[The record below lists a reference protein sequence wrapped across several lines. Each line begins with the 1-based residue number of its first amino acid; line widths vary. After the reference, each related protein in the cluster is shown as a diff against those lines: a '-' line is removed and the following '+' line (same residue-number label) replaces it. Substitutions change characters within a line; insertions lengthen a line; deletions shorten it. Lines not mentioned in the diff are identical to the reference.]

1 MSSRRP
7 RFYVPPSGLTW
18 SRMLFTEN
26 PVLQRELLTNLRA
39 NRAFVLMLVY
49 QMALA
54 SVLLVAYP
62 SGQRVDLSTDSSAAR
77 QLVDF
82 FFLGQYVLASLMAP
96 TFAAG
101 AISGEKERKTYE
113 MLLASPL
120 TPWAIVIGK
129 MVASLTHLA
138 VLIIASL
145 PIIMLALPLGGVSIY
160 EVLVAYL
167 WLMISIILFGS
178 IGLACSC
185 GFRRTSSSL
194 VVSYLIILPLVIVGA
209 IFWRGLESSGSVRLW
224 IATFVLPPLYLSISW
239 LLCRWTALRL
249 LYPPDVG
256 SEGKDV
262 IDLEEESKNAIGM
275 VIQRDQFPDRLF
287 APPRRTA
294 LMRDDANPVYDK
306 EIHAELFSQGTLM
319 LRLVIQI
326 SMILAIPLMAAFL
339 FIRTKY
345 CPWYISYVLVF
356 NILVAPVFSAGAITS
371 ERERQTLE
379 LLLTTVLQPWQIL
392 WGKLLAGFRV
402 SYVLTMFLMWPM
414 VLAFVLNFQAYYS
427 NWLAVLA
434 FFGIVF
440 VAAAFNSVSALLC
453 SVLCQKSSVA
463 MLLSYSLLIVIYF
476 LPVAAWYVVS
486 SVSSIDS
493 AVAAMRILKQV
504 GVASPLMACFWVPL
518 DANVLDVGSA
528 TPQLATGDWRMVVAY
543 FAVTASAIAV
553 MFAVISAF
561 LRNRWGMTGR

>member
-1 MSSRRP
+1 
-7 RFYVPPSGLTW
+7 
-18 SRMLFTEN
+18 MLLTEN
-26 PVLQRELLTNLRA
+26 PVMQRELLTNLRA
-39 NRAFVLMLVY
+39 NRSFVLMLVY
-49 QMALA
+49 QLALA

-82 FFLGQYVLASLMAP
+82 FFLGQYILASLMAP

-120 TPWAIVIGK
+120 RPWAIVIGK

-138 VLIIASL
+138 VLILASL
-145 PIIMLALPLGGVSIY
+145 PIIMLALPLGGVSVY
-160 EVLVAYL
+160 EVLAAYL
-167 WLMISIILFGS
+167 WLLISIVLFGS

-185 GFRRTSSSL
+185 GFRRTASSL
-194 VVSYLIILPLVIVGA
+194 VVSYLIILPLVIIGA
-209 IFWRGLESSGSVRLW
+209 VFWRGMESSGNLRLQ
-224 IATFVLPPLYLSISW
+224 IASFVLPPIYLTVSW
-239 LLCRWTALRL
+239 LLCAWTARRL

-256 SEGKDV
+256 SEGNDV
-262 IDLEEESKNAIGM
+262 VDLEEESKNAIGM

-294 LMRDDANPVYDK
+294 LMKDDANPVYDK

-326 SMILAIPLMAAFL
+326 SMLLAIPLMALFL
-339 FIRTKY
+339 FIWPMY
-345 CPWYISYVLVF
+345 CPWYICYVLIF
-356 NILVAPVFSAGAITS
+356 NILVAPVFSAGALTS

-379 LLLTTVLQPWQIL
+379 LLLTTVLLPRQIL

-414 VLAFVLNFQAYYS
+414 VLAFVLGMQMYGS
-427 NWLAVLA
+427 NWLAVVA
-434 FFGIVF
+434 FFAIVF
-440 VAAAFNSVSALLC
+440 VAAVFNSVSALLC
-453 SVLCQKSSVA
+453 SAVCKKTSVA
-463 MLLSYSLLIVIYF
+463 MLASYSVLITLYF
-476 LPVAAWYVVS
+476 LPVAAWYIATNIAQSDEVLGV
-486 SVSSIDS
+486 
-493 AVAAMRILKQV
+493 LKQI
-504 GVASPLMACFWVPL
+504 GIASPLMTSFWVPL
-518 DANVLDVGSA
+518 DANILQSQDSSYVSGSWFLVL
-528 TPQLATGDWRMVVAY
+528 AY
-543 FAVTASAIAV
+543 FVFT
-553 MFAVISAF
+553 FAMVGLIFGVVSAF

>member
-1 MSSRRP
+1 VAKFEVRSLAGTTSLRLLNM
-7 RFYVPPSGLTW
+7 YL
-18 SRMLFTEN
+18 TEN

-49 QMALA
+49 QLALGM
-54 SVLLVAYP
+54 VLLVAYP
-62 SGQRVDLSTDSSAAR
+62 SGQRVDLSSDSSTAR

-120 TPWAIVIGK
+120 RPWAIVIGK
-129 MVASLTHLA
+129 MIASLTHLA

-160 EVLVAYL
+160 EVLAAYL
-167 WLMISIILFGS
+167 WLLISIVLFGS

-185 GFRRTSSSL
+185 VFRRTAASL
-194 VVSYLIILPLVIVGA
+194 VVSYLIILPLVIIGA
-209 IFWRGLESSGSVRLW
+209 IFWRGLESSGNLRLQ
-224 IATFVLPPLYLSISW
+224 IALFVLPPIYLLISG
-239 LLCRWTALRL
+239 LLCNWTAIRL

-256 SEGKDV
+256 SEGNDV
-262 IDLEEESKNAIGM
+262 VDLEQESKEAIGM
-275 VIQRDQFPDRLF
+275 IIQRDQFPDRLF
-287 APPRRTA
+287 APPRRTS

-326 SMILAIPLMAAFL
+326 SMILAIPLMAYFL
-339 FIRTKY
+339 FIQPRH
-345 CPWYISYVLVF
+345 CPWYVCYVLIF
-356 NILVAPVFSAGAITS
+356 NILVAPVFSAGALTS

-414 VLAFVLNFQAYYS
+414 VLAFVLAMPMYGS
-427 NWLAVLA
+427 NWLSVLT
-434 FFGIVF
+434 FFAIVL
-440 VAAAFNSVSALLC
+440 VAAIFNSVSALLC
-453 SVLCQKSSVA
+453 SAICRKTSVA
-463 MLLSYSLLIVIYF
+463 MLISYSVLIVVYF
-476 LPVAAWYVVS
+476 LPVAAWYLATNVAS
-486 SVSSIDS
+486 SQESLGWI
-493 AVAAMRILKQV
+493 KQI
-504 GVASPLMACFWVPL
+504 GVASPLMTSFWVPL
-518 DANVLDVGSA
+518 DSNILDVQDSLPIIGSWSYV
-528 TPQLATGDWRMVVAY
+528 LAY
-543 FAVTASAIAV
+543 FSVTLLLIAG
-553 MFAVISAF
+553 MFAAVAAF

>member
-1 MSSRRP
+1 M
-7 RFYVPPSGLTW
+7 YLI
-18 SRMLFTEN
+18 EN

-39 NRAFVLMLVY
+39 NRAFVLMLIY
-49 QMALA
+49 QLALA
-54 SVLLVAYP
+54 LVLLVAYP
-62 SGQRVDLSTDSSAAR
+62 SGQRVDLSSDSSVAR
-77 QLVDF
+77 ELVDF

-120 TPWAIVIGK
+120 RPWAIVIGK

-138 VLIIASL
+138 VLIFASL

-160 EVLVAYL
+160 EVLAAYL
-167 WLMISIILFGS
+167 WLLMSILLFGS

-185 GFRRTSSSL
+185 VFRRTASSL
-194 VVSYLIILPLVIVGA
+194 VVSYLVILPLVIVGA
-209 IFWRGLESSGSVRLW
+209 VFWRGLQSSGNLRLQ
-224 IATFVLPPLYLSISW
+224 IAVFILPPIYLLFSA
-239 LLCRWTALRL
+239 LLCQWTARRL

-256 SEGKDV
+256 SEGQDV
-262 IDLEEESKNAIGM
+262 VDLEAENKNAIGM

-326 SMILAIPLMAAFL
+326 SMLLAIPLMAYFL
-339 FIRTKY
+339 FIDSRL

-356 NILVAPVFSAGAITS
+356 NILVAPVFTAGALTS

-379 LLLTTVLQPWQIL
+379 LLLTTVLKPWQIL

-402 SYVLTMFLMWPM
+402 SYVLTMFLMWP
-414 VLAFVLNFQAYYS
+414 VILAFVLAMQVYAP
-427 NWLAVLA
+427 NWGAILC
-434 FFGIVF
+434 FFGIVL
-440 VAAAFNSVSALLC
+440 VAAIFNSVSALLC
-453 SVLCQKSSVA
+453 SAVCQKTSVA
-463 MLLSYSLLIVIYF
+463 MLASYSLLIVVYF
-476 LPVAAWYVVS
+476 LPVAAWYIGS
-486 SVSSIDS
+486 SVTDS
-493 AVAAMRILKQV
+493 QDVLETVKWT
-504 GVASPLMACFWVPL
+504 GVASPLMTSFWVPL
-518 DANVLDVGSA
+518 NVELIPGQEAASSQQSWNWVA
-528 TPQLATGDWRMVVAY
+528 AY
-543 FAVTASAIAV
+543 FGVTLSLIAA
-553 MFAVISAF
+553 MFAIIAAF

>member
-1 MSSRRP
+1 M
-7 RFYVPPSGLTW
+7 YL
-18 SRMLFTEN
+18 TEN

-49 QMALA
+49 QLALGL
-54 SVLLVAYP
+54 VLLVAYP
-62 SGQRVDLSTDSSAAR
+62 SGQRVDLSSDSSAAR

-120 TPWAIVIGK
+120 RPWAIVIGK

-145 PIIMLALPLGGVSIY
+145 PIIMLALPLGGVSVY
-160 EVLVAYL
+160 EVLAAYL
-167 WLMISIILFGS
+167 WLLISIVLFGS

-185 GFRRTSSSL
+185 VFRRTASSL
-194 VVSYLIILPLVIVGA
+194 VVSYLIILPLVILGA
-209 IFWRGLESSGSVRLW
+209 IFWRGLESSGNLRLQV
-224 IATFVLPPLYLSISW
+224 ASFVLPPIYLTISG
-239 LLCRWTALRL
+239 LLCNWTAIRL

-256 SEGKDV
+256 SEGNDV

-275 VIQRDQFPDRLF
+275 IIQRDQFPDRLF
-287 APPRRTA
+287 APPRRVA
-294 LMRDDANPVYDK
+294 LMKDDANPVYDK

-326 SMILAIPLMAAFL
+326 SMLLAIPLMAYFL
-339 FIRTKY
+339 FIQPQY
-345 CPWYISYVLVF
+345 CAWYICYVLIF
-356 NILVAPVFSAGAITS
+356 NILVAPVFSAGALTS

-379 LLLTTVLQPWQIL
+379 LLLTTTLQPWQIL

-414 VLAFVLNFQAYYS
+414 VLAFVLAMQVYAS
-427 NWLAVLA
+427 NWLSVLT
-434 FFGIVF
+434 FFAIVLI
-440 VAAAFNSVSALLC
+440 AAIFNSVSALLC
-453 SVLCQKSSVA
+453 SAVCQKTSVA
-463 MLLSYSLLIVIYF
+463 MLVSYSMLILVYF
-476 LPVAAWYVVS
+476 LPVAAWYIGTNVTG
-486 SVSSIDS
+486 SIES
-493 AVAAMRILKQV
+493 LEWIKRLGI
-504 GVASPLMACFWVPL
+504 ASPLMTCFWVPL
-518 DANVLDVGSA
+518 DASILDSPEQSPALADWTWVL
-528 TPQLATGDWRMVVAY
+528 LY
-543 FAVTASAIAV
+543 FAVTLLSIAA
-553 MFAVISAF
+553 MFGVIAAF

>member
-1 MSSRRP
+1 
-7 RFYVPPSGLTW
+7 
-18 SRMLFTEN
+18 MLLTEN

-49 QMALA
+49 QLALA

-62 SGQRVDLSTDSSAAR
+62 SGQRVDLSSDSSAAR

-120 TPWAIVIGK
+120 RPWAIVIGK

-145 PIIMLALPLGGVSIY
+145 PIIMLALPLGGVSVY
-160 EVLVAYL
+160 EVLGAYL
-167 WLMISIILFGS
+167 WLMISIWLFGS

-185 GFRRTSSSL
+185 WFQRTASSL
-194 VVSYLIILPLVIVGA
+194 VVSYLMILPVVIAGA
-209 IFWRGLESSGSVRLW
+209 IFWRGLESSGSLRLW
-224 IATFVLPPLYLSISW
+224 IAIGVLPPLYLLVSGW
-239 LLCRWTALRL
+239 LCRWTARRL

-256 SEGKDV
+256 SEGKEV
-262 IDLEEESKNAIGM
+262 VDLEEESRNAIGM
-275 VIQRDQFPDRLF
+275 IIQRDQFPDKLF

-326 SMILAIPLMAAFL
+326 SMLLAIPLMAAFL
-339 FIRTKY
+339 FVRPVH
-345 CPWYISYVLVF
+345 CPWYICYVLVF
-356 NILVAPVFSAGAITS
+356 NILVAPVFSAGALTS

-414 VLAFVLNFQAYYS
+414 VLAFLLAFQMYYS

-434 FFGIVF
+434 FFAIVL
-440 VAAAFNSVSALLC
+440 VAAVFNSVSALFC
-453 SVLCQKSSVA
+453 STICRKTSVA
-463 MLLSYSLLIVIYF
+463 MLLSYTILIVVYF
-476 LPVAAWYVVS
+476 LPVAAWYIAS
-486 SVSSIDS
+486 NIDNLQAS
-493 AVAAMRILKQV
+493 AGTMQALQKL
-504 GVASPLMACFWVPL
+504 GVASPLMTCFWVPL
-518 DANVLDVGSA
+518 DSNISA
-528 TPQLATGDWRMVVAY
+528 TPESINSGASGSSGSWPLVLAY
-543 FAVTASAIAV
+543 FAVTAVSVLV
-553 MFAVISAF
+553 MFGLISAF
-561 LRNRWGMTGR
+561 LKNRWGMTGR

>member
-1 MSSRRP
+1 
-7 RFYVPPSGLTW
+7 
-18 SRMLFTEN
+18 MLLTEN

-39 NRAFVLMLVY
+39 HRAFALMLIY
-49 QMALA
+49 QLVLA
-54 SVLLVAYP
+54 AVLLVAYP
-62 SGQRVDLSTDSSAAR
+62 SGQRIDLSSDSSAAR

-120 TPWAIVIGK
+120 RPWAIVIGK
-129 MVASLTHLA
+129 MVASLTHLV

-160 EVLVAYL
+160 EVLGAYL

-185 GFRRTSSSL
+185 RFHRTASSL

-209 IFWRGLESSGSVRLW
+209 VFWRGLESSGTTRLQ
-224 IATFVLPPLYLSISW
+224 IATFILPPIYLSLSA
-239 LLCRWTALRL
+239 LLCRWTANRL
-249 LYPPDVG
+249 LHPPDVG

-262 IDLEEESKNAIGM
+262 IDLEEESRNAIGM

-287 APPRRTA
+287 APPRRRA

-326 SMILAIPLMAAFL
+326 SMLLAIPLMAIFL
-339 FIRTKY
+339 FIKADY
-345 CPWYISYVLVF
+345 CPWYISYVLLF
-356 NILVAPVFSAGAITS
+356 NILVAPVFSAGALTS

-402 SYVLTMFLMWPM
+402 SYVLTMFLMWPV
-414 VLAFVLNFQAYYS
+414 VLAFVLAFPMYGS
-427 NWLAVLA
+427 NWLAVA
-434 FFGIVF
+434 TFFAIVF
-440 VAAAFNSVSALLC
+440 IAAVFNSVSALLC
-453 SVLCQKSSVA
+453 SAICRKTSVA
-463 MLLSYSLLIVIYF
+463 MLMSYSILIVLYF
-476 LPVAAWYVVS
+476 LPVAAWYIATHVS
-486 SVSSIDS
+486 SLELGDEGT
-493 AVAAMRILKQV
+493 ALLKQI
-504 GVASPLMACFWVPL
+504 GLTSPLMTCFWVPL
-518 DANVLDVGSA
+518 DINLLEQTNRAAVV
-528 TPQLATGDWRMVVAY
+528 GDWNFVLSY
-543 FAVTASAIAV
+543 FAVASLSIVA
-553 MFAVISAF
+553 MFALIAAF
-561 LRNRWGMTGR
+561 LRHRWGMTGR

>member
-1 MSSRRP
+1 
-7 RFYVPPSGLTW
+7 
-18 SRMLFTEN
+18 MLLTEN

-39 NRAFVLMLVY
+39 NRAFGLMLLY
-49 QMALA
+49 QLALA
-54 SVLLVAYP
+54 AVLLVAYP
-62 SGQRVDLSTDSSAAR
+62 SGQRVDLSTDSAAAR

-120 TPWAIVIGK
+120 RPWAIVIGK

-160 EVLVAYL
+160 EVLAAYL
-167 WLMISIILFGS
+167 WLLISIILFGS

-185 GFRRTSSSL
+185 GFRRTASSL
-194 VVSYLIILPLVIVGA
+194 VVSYLIILPLVIVGTL
-209 IFWRGLESSGSVRLW
+209 FWRGLESSGSLRLW
-224 IATFVLPPLYLSISW
+224 IAVAVLPPLYLTISW
-239 LLCRWTALRL
+239 LLCRWTARRL

-256 SEGKDV
+256 SGGNDV
-262 IDLEEESKNAIGM
+262 VDLEQESKNAVGM

-326 SMILAIPLMAAFL
+326 SMLLAIPLMAAFL
-339 FIRTKY
+339 FIRAMY
-345 CPWYISYVLVF
+345 CPWYIAYVLIF
-356 NILVAPVFSAGAITS
+356 NILVAPVFSAGALTS

-379 LLLTTVLQPWQIL
+379 LLLTTVLQPWQIM

-402 SYVLTMFLMWPM
+402 SYVLTMFLMWPV
-414 VLAFVLNFQAYYS
+414 VLAFVLAFQMYYS

-434 FFGIVF
+434 FFGIVL
-440 VAAAFNSVSALLC
+440 VAAMFNSVSALLC
-453 SVLCQKSSVA
+453 SAICRKTSVA
-463 MLLSYSLLIVIYF
+463 MLMSYSILIVVYF

-486 SVSSIDS
+486 SVSDQDTAQWLLTMIKR
-493 AVAAMRILKQV
+493 A
-504 GVASPLMACFWVPL
+504 GVASPLMASFWVPL
-518 DANVLDVGSA
+518 DSSLMGSDA
-528 TPQLATGDWRMVVAY
+528 FALPVTVTSVVAKTTSEGWRMVGAY
-543 FAVTASAIAV
+543 FAVALSSIAV
-553 MFAVISAF
+553 MLSIISAF

>member
-1 MSSRRP
+1 
-7 RFYVPPSGLTW
+7 
-18 SRMLFTEN
+18 MLLTEN
-26 PVLQRELLTNLRA
+26 PVMQRELLTNLRA
-39 NRAFVLMLVY
+39 NRSFGLMLVY
-49 QMALA
+49 QLALA

-120 TPWAIVIGK
+120 RPWAIVVGK

-138 VLIIASL
+138 VLIMASL

-160 EVLVAYL
+160 EVLAAYL
-167 WLMISIILFGS
+167 WLLISIILFGS

-185 GFRRTSSSL
+185 GFRRTASSL
-194 VVSYLIILPLVIVGA
+194 VVSYLVILPLVILGA
-209 IFWRGLESSGSVRLW
+209 IFWRGLESSGNVRLQ
-224 IATFVLPPLYLSISW
+224 IASFVLPPIYLTVSG
-239 LLCRWTALRL
+239 LLCAWTARRL

-256 SEGKDV
+256 SEGSDV
-262 IDLEEESKNAIGM
+262 VDLEEESKNAIGM

-294 LMRDDANPVYDK
+294 LMKDEANPVYDK

-326 SMILAIPLMAAFL
+326 SMLLAIPLMAAFL
-339 FIRTKY
+339 FIYPKY
-345 CPWYISYVLVF
+345 CPWYICYVLVF
-356 NILVAPVFSAGAITS
+356 NILVAPVFSAGALTS

-414 VLAFVLNFQAYYS
+414 VLAFVLGMQMYGS
-427 NWLAVLA
+427 NWLSVVV

-440 VAAAFNSVSALLC
+440 AAAAFNSVSALLC
-453 SVLCQKSSVA
+453 SAVCKKTSVA
-463 MLLSYSLLIVIYF
+463 MLVSYSLLIVLYF
-476 LPVAAWYVVS
+476 LPVAAWYIATNITDAPQVMS
-486 SVSSIDS
+486 T
-493 AVAAMRILKQV
+493 LKQI
-504 GVASPLMACFWVPL
+504 GVASPLMTSFWVPL
-518 DANVLDVGSA
+518 DANILDIQEGPVTS
-528 TPQLATGDWRMVVAY
+528 GDWRLVVAY
-543 FAVTASAIAV
+543 FAVTLSAVAF
-553 MFAVISAF
+553 MFALVAAF

>member
-1 MSSRRP
+1 
-7 RFYVPPSGLTW
+7 
-18 SRMLFTEN
+18 MLLVEN

-39 NRAFVLMLVY
+39 NKAFLLMLVY
-49 QMALA
+49 QLALA
-54 SVLLVAYP
+54 AVLLFAYP
-62 SGQRVDLSTDSSAAR
+62 GSQRVDLTSDPSAAR

-120 TPWAIVIGK
+120 EPWAIVIGK
-129 MVASLTHLA
+129 MVASLTHLT

-160 EVLVAYL
+160 EVLAAYL
-167 WLMISIILFGS
+167 WLMISVLLFGS

-185 GFRRTSSSL
+185 GFRRTASSL

-209 IFWRGLESSGSVRLW
+209 MVWRGLESNGDLRLL
-224 IATFVLPPLYLSISW
+224 IATVILPPIYFAISW
-239 LLCRWTALRL
+239 VLCAWTARRL

-262 IDLEEESKNAIGM
+262 IDLDEESKNAVGM
-275 VIQRDQFPDRLF
+275 IIQRDQFPDRLF
-287 APPRRTA
+287 APPRRTS
-294 LMRDDANPVYDK
+294 LMKDESNPVYDK

-326 SMILAIPLMAAFL
+326 SMLLAIPLMAAFL
-339 FIRTKY
+339 FIMPRH

-356 NILVAPVFSAGAITS
+356 NILVAPVFSAGALTS

-379 LLLTTVLQPWQIL
+379 LLLTTVLQPWQIM

-402 SYVLTMFLMWPM
+402 SYVLTMFLMWPVILAS
-414 VLAFVLNFQAYYS
+414 VLSFYIYAS
-427 NWLAVLA
+427 NWLSVIT
-434 FFGIVF
+434 FFAIVF
-440 VAAAFNSVSALLC
+440 VAAVFNSVSALFC
-453 SVLCQKSSVA
+453 SSICKRTSVA
-463 MLLSYSLLIVIYF
+463 MLMSYSVLIILYF
-476 LPVAAWYVVS
+476 LPVAAWYVGT
-486 SVSSIDS
+486 SVSTDPAIAETLKMLGVTSPMM
-493 AVAAMRILKQV
+493 AA
-504 GVASPLMACFWVPL
+504 FWVPL
-518 DANVLDVGSA
+518 DANILNMQDPGAMTGSWKLVL
-528 TPQLATGDWRMVVAY
+528 LY
-543 FAVTASAIAV
+543 FAFTLLMIAV
-553 MFAVISAF
+553 MFMIVAAL

>member
-1 MSSRRP
+1 
-7 RFYVPPSGLTW
+7 
-18 SRMLFTEN
+18 MLLTEN

-39 NRAFVLMLVY
+39 NRAFVLLLVY
-49 QMALA
+49 QLALA

-120 TPWAIVIGK
+120 RPWAIVIGK

-160 EVLVAYL
+160 EVLGAYL
-167 WLMISIILFGS
+167 WLLISIVLFGS

-185 GFRRTSSSL
+185 GFQRTASSL

-209 IFWRGLESSGSVRLW
+209 LFWRGLESSGSLRLW
-224 IATFVLPPLYLSISW
+224 IAIAVLPPLYLTVSA
-239 LLCRWTALRL
+239 LLCRWTAHRL

-262 IDLEEESKNAIGM
+262 VDLEEESRNAIGM

-326 SMILAIPLMAAFL
+326 SMLLAIPLMAAFL
-339 FIRTKY
+339 FIRPQY
-345 CPWYISYVLVF
+345 SPWYIAYVLVF
-356 NILVAPVFSAGAITS
+356 NILVAPVFSAGALTS

-379 LLLTTVLQPWQIL
+379 LLLTTQLQPWQIL

-414 VLAFVLNFQAYYS
+414 ILAFVLAFQMYHT

-434 FFGIVF
+434 FFAIVF
-440 VAAAFNSVSALLC
+440 TAAVFNSVSALFC
-453 SVLCQKSSVA
+453 SAISRKTSVA
-463 MLLSYSLLIVIYF
+463 MLLSYSMLIVVYF
-476 LPVAAWYVVS
+476 LPVAAWYVAS
-486 SVSSIDS
+486 SVGSDESSLLLLSWIKL
-493 AVAAMRILKQV
+493 AGI
-504 GVASPLMACFWVPL
+504 ASPLMACFWIPL
-518 DANVLDVGSA
+518 DANILDAGMSTSVSGSA
-528 TPQLATGDWRMVVAY
+528 TAGGEWLMVLIY
-543 FAVTASAIAV
+543 FAIAFTSV
-553 MFAVISAF
+553 LLMLAVISAF

>member
-1 MSSRRP
+1 
-7 RFYVPPSGLTW
+7 
-18 SRMLFTEN
+18 MLLTEN

-39 NRAFVLMLVY
+39 PRAFVLMLVY
-49 QMALA
+49 QLALA

-120 TPWAIVIGK
+120 RPWAIVIGK

-160 EVLVAYL
+160 EVLGAYL
-167 WLMISIILFGS
+167 WLMISIVLFGA

-185 GFRRTSSSL
+185 WFQRTASSL
-194 VVSYLIILPLVIVGA
+194 VVSYLVILPIVILGA
-209 IFWRGLESSGSVRLW
+209 IFWRGLESSGTIRLW
-224 IATFVLPPLYLSISW
+224 IAMFVLPPLYLAISG
-239 LLCRWTALRL
+239 LLCRWTAHRL

-262 IDLEEESKNAIGM
+262 VDLEEELKNAIGM

-326 SMILAIPLMAAFL
+326 SMLLAIPLMAAFL
-339 FIRTKY
+339 FIRPIY
-345 CPWYISYVLVF
+345 CPWYICYVLVF
-356 NILVAPVFSAGAITS
+356 NILVAPVFSAGALTS

-414 VLAFVLNFQAYYS
+414 VLAFILAFQMYYS
-427 NWLAVLA
+427 NWLSVLA
-434 FFGIVF
+434 FFAIVF
-440 VAAAFNSVSALLC
+440 MAAVFNSVSALLC
-453 SVLCQKSSVA
+453 SVLCRKTSVA
-463 MLLSYSLLIVIYF
+463 MLLSYSILIVVYF
-476 LPVAAWYVVS
+476 LPVAAWYIASNVS
-486 SVSSIDS
+486 NLESSAS
-493 AVAAMRILKQV
+493 TMEILKKL
-504 GVASPLMACFWVPL
+504 GVASPLMASFWVPL
-518 DANVLDVGSA
+518 DENILDAQGANVAAAPPVS
-528 TPQLATGDWRMVVAY
+528 GDWWMVVAY
-543 FAVTASAIAV
+543 FVVASISVLA
-553 MFAVISAF
+553 MFALISAF

>member
-1 MSSRRP
+1 MRSRLLIAAGRSQLESSW
-7 RFYVPPSGLTW
+7 L
-18 SRMLFTEN
+18 MLFVEN

-39 NRAFVLMLVY
+39 SRAFLLMLVY
-49 QMALA
+49 QLALA
-54 SVLLVAYP
+54 AVLLFAYP
-62 SGQRVDLSTDSSAAR
+62 QAKRVDLSTDTSAAV

-120 TPWAIVIGK
+120 QPWAIVIGK

-160 EVLVAYL
+160 EVLAAYL
-167 WLMISIILFGS
+167 WLLISIVLFGA

-209 IFWRGLESSGSVRLW
+209 LFWRGLESSGNLRLQ
-224 IATFVLPPLYLSISW
+224 IATFFLPPVYLAISGA
-239 LLCRWTALRL
+239 LCAWTARRL

-262 IDLEEESKNAIGM
+262 IDLEEESKNAVGM
-275 VIQRDQFPDRLF
+275 IIQRDQFPDRLF
-287 APPRRTA
+287 APPRRTS
-294 LMRDDANPVYDK
+294 LMKDDANPVYDK

-326 SMILAIPLMAAFL
+326 SMLLAIPLMAAFL
-339 FIRTKY
+339 FIIPLY

-356 NILVAPVFSAGAITS
+356 NILVAPVFSAGALTS

-379 LLLTTVLQPWQIL
+379 LLLTTILQPWQIM

-414 VLAFVLNFQAYYS
+414 VLAFVLGIQMYGS
-427 NWLAVLA
+427 NWLSVVA
-434 FFGIVF
+434 FFLIVF
-440 VAAAFNSVSALLC
+440 FAAVFNSVSALLC
-453 SVLCQKSSVA
+453 SAVCKRTSVA
-463 MLLSYSLLIVIYF
+463 MLMSYSVLIVLYF
-476 LPVAAWYVVS
+476 LPVAAWYIGT
-486 SVSSIDS
+486 SVSADR
-493 AVAAMRILKQV
+493 AVIETLKML
-504 GVASPLMACFWVPL
+504 GIASPMMAAFWVPL
-518 DANVLDVGSA
+518 DSNILNSQDP
-528 TPQLATGDWRMVVAY
+528 T
-543 FAVTASAIAV
+543 AVTGEWGLVLLYFGFTLTAIAS
-553 MFAVISAF
+553 MFAVVAAF

>member
-1 MSSRRP
+1 MDTTQLESCW
-7 RFYVPPSGLTW
+7 L
-18 SRMLFTEN
+18 MLFVEN

-39 NRAFVLMLVY
+39 NRAFLLMLVY
-49 QMALA
+49 QLALA
-54 SVLLVAYP
+54 AVLLFAYP
-62 SGQRVDLSTDSSAAR
+62 QAKRVDLSTDSSAAR

-96 TFAAG
+96 TFASG

-120 TPWAIVIGK
+120 HPWAIVIGK

-160 EVLVAYL
+160 EVLAAYL
-167 WLMISIILFGS
+167 WLMISVVLFGA

-185 GFRRTSSSL
+185 GFRRTSASL
-194 VVSYLIILPLVIVGA
+194 VVSYLIILPLVILGGL
-209 IFWRGLESSGSVRLW
+209 FWRGLESSGNLRLQ
-224 IATFVLPPLYLSISW
+224 IATFFLPPIYLAISG
-239 LLCRWTALRL
+239 LLCAWTARRL

-262 IDLEEESKNAIGM
+262 IDLEEESKNAVGM
-275 VIQRDQFPDRLF
+275 IIQRDQFPDRLF
-287 APPRRTA
+287 APPRRTS
-294 LMRDDANPVYDK
+294 LMKDDANPVYDK

-326 SMILAIPLMAAFL
+326 SMLLAIPLMAAFL
-339 FIRTKY
+339 FIVPRY

-356 NILVAPVFSAGAITS
+356 NILVAPVFSAGALTS

-379 LLLTTVLQPWQIL
+379 LLLTTILQPWQIM

-402 SYVLTMFLMWPM
+402 SYVLTMFLMWPV
-414 VLAFVLNFQAYYS
+414 VLAFILDIQVYGS
-427 NWLAVLA
+427 NWLSVLV
-434 FFGIVF
+434 FFLIVF
-440 VAAAFNSVSALLC
+440 TAAVFNSVSALLC
-453 SVLCQKSSVA
+453 SAACKRTSVA
-463 MLLSYSLLIVIYF
+463 MLMSYSVLIVLYF
-476 LPVAAWYVVS
+476 LPVAAWYIGT
-486 SVSSIDS
+486 SVTEDPAVIDT
-493 AVAAMRILKQV
+493 LKTL
-504 GVASPLMACFWVPL
+504 GIASPMMAAFWVPL
-518 DANVLDVGSA
+518 GGNILSA
-528 TPQLATGDWRMVVAY
+528 EGADLVTGDWNLVLLY
-543 FAVTASAIAV
+543 FAFTLAAVAS
-553 MFAVISAF
+553 MFAVVAAF

>member
-1 MSSRRP
+1 M
-7 RFYVPPSGLTW
+7 YLV
-18 SRMLFTEN
+18 EN

-39 NRAFVLMLVY
+39 NRGFVLMLVY

-62 SGQRVDLSTDSSAAR
+62 SGQRVDLSTDSSAAL

-82 FFLGQYVLASLMAP
+82 FFLGQYILASLMAP

-120 TPWAIVIGK
+120 HPWAIVIGK

-145 PIIMLALPLGGVSIY
+145 PIIMLALPLGGVSIW
-160 EVLVAYL
+160 EVLAAYL
-167 WLMISIILFGS
+167 WLVISVILFGS

-185 GFRRTSSSL
+185 GFRRTASSL
-194 VVSYLIILPLVIVGA
+194 VVAYLIILPLVIMGA
-209 IFWRGLESSGSVRLW
+209 MFWRGLASAGNVRLNL
-224 IATFVLPPLYLSISW
+224 IVFVLPPIYLTISA
-239 LLCRWTALRL
+239 LLCQWTARRL

-262 IDLEEESKNAIGM
+262 IDLEEESRNAVGM
-275 VIQRDQFPDRLF
+275 IIQRDQFPDRLF

-326 SMILAIPLMAAFL
+326 SMLLAIPLMAFFL
-339 FIRTKY
+339 FIWPEY
-345 CPWYISYVLVF
+345 SPWYISYVLVF
-356 NILVAPVFSAGAITS
+356 NILVAPVFSSGSLTS

-379 LLLTTVLQPWQIL
+379 LLLTTQLKPWQII

-414 VLAFVLNFQAYYS
+414 VLAFVLGFTVYGS
-427 NWLAVLA
+427 NWMAVIA
-434 FFGIVF
+434 FFAIVF
-440 VAAAFNSVSALLC
+440 VAAVFNSVSAMLC
-453 SVLCQKSSVA
+453 SALSKKTSVA
-463 MLLSYSLLIVIYF
+463 MLASYSILIVIYF
-476 LPVAAWYVVS
+476 LPAAAWYIGGNVTNSQEVMG
-486 SVSSIDS
+486 VLKDISI
-493 AVAAMRILKQV
+493 
-504 GVASPLMACFWVPL
+504 ASPLMTSFWVPL
-518 DANVLDVGSA
+518 DSNMLRELSDPSRGNGGEWLVVG
-528 TPQLATGDWRMVVAY
+528 LY
-543 FAVTASAIAV
+543 FAVTSVLISICLGVIAT
-553 MFAVISAF
+553 I
-561 LRNRWGMTGR
+561 LGNRWGMTGR

>member
-1 MSSRRP
+1 MRSRLLIAAGRSQLESSW
-7 RFYVPPSGLTW
+7 L
-18 SRMLFTEN
+18 MLFVEN

-39 NRAFVLMLVY
+39 SRAFLLMLVY
-49 QMALA
+49 QLALA
-54 SVLLVAYP
+54 AVLLFAYP
-62 SGQRVDLSTDSSAAR
+62 QAKRVDLSTDTSAAV

-120 TPWAIVIGK
+120 QPWAIVIGK

-138 VLIIASL
+138 GLIIASL

-160 EVLVAYL
+160 EVLAAYL
-167 WLMISIILFGS
+167 WLLISIVLFGA

-209 IFWRGLESSGSVRLW
+209 LFWRGLESSGNLRLQ
-224 IATFVLPPLYLSISW
+224 IATFFLPPVYLAISGA
-239 LLCRWTALRL
+239 LCAWTARRL

-262 IDLEEESKNAIGM
+262 IDLEEESKNAVGM
-275 VIQRDQFPDRLF
+275 IIQRDQFPDRLF
-287 APPRRTA
+287 APPRRTS
-294 LMRDDANPVYDK
+294 LMKDDANPVYDK

-326 SMILAIPLMAAFL
+326 SMLLAIPLMAAFL
-339 FIRTKY
+339 FIIPLY

-356 NILVAPVFSAGAITS
+356 NILVAPVFSAGALTS

-379 LLLTTVLQPWQIL
+379 LLLTTILQPWQIM

-414 VLAFVLNFQAYYS
+414 VLAFVLGIQMYGS
-427 NWLAVLA
+427 NWLSVVA
-434 FFGIVF
+434 FFLIVF
-440 VAAAFNSVSALLC
+440 FAAVFNSVSALLC
-453 SVLCQKSSVA
+453 SAVCKRTSVA
-463 MLLSYSLLIVIYF
+463 MLMSYSVLIVLYF
-476 LPVAAWYVVS
+476 LPVAAWYIGT
-486 SVSSIDS
+486 SVSADR
-493 AVAAMRILKQV
+493 AVSETLKMLGSDRPIPV
-504 GVASPLMACFWVPL
+504 GV
-518 DANVLDVGSA
+518 
-528 TPQLATGDWRMVVAY
+528 
-543 FAVTASAIAV
+543 
-553 MFAVISAF
+553 
-561 LRNRWGMTGR
+561 

>member
-1 MSSRRP
+1 
-7 RFYVPPSGLTW
+7 
-18 SRMLFTEN
+18 MLLFEN

-49 QMALA
+49 QLVL
-54 SVLLVAYP
+54 SLVLLLAYP
-62 SGQRVDLSTDSSAAR
+62 TSQRVDLTADSSVAR

-82 FFLGQYVLASLMAP
+82 FFLGQYILASLMAP
-96 TFAAG
+96 TFASG

-120 TPWAIVIGK
+120 RPWAIVIGK

-145 PIIMLALPLGGVSIY
+145 PIITLALPLGGVSIY
-160 EVLVAYL
+160 EVLGAYL
-167 WLMISIILFGS
+167 WLMISIVLFGS
-178 IGLACSC
+178 IAIACSC
-185 GFRRTSSSL
+185 GFQRTSSSL

-209 IFWRGLESSGSVRLW
+209 LFWRFMESTGSTRLYL
-224 IATFVLPPLYLSISW
+224 AVFVLPPIYLTVSYV
-239 LLCRWTALRL
+239 LCAWTAKRL

-262 IDLEEESKNAIGM
+262 VDLEEESKHAIGM
-275 VIQRDQFPDRLF
+275 IIQRDQFPDRLF

-294 LMRDDANPVYDK
+294 LMKDNANPVYDK

-326 SMILAIPLMAAFL
+326 SMLLAIPLMAYFL
-339 FIRTKY
+339 FIQAQY
-345 CPWYISYVLVF
+345 SPWYISYVLVF

-379 LLLTTVLQPWQIL
+379 LLLTTELQSKQIL
-392 WGKLLAGFRV
+392 WGKLLSGFRV

-414 VLAFVLNFQAYYS
+414 VLAFVLAMDRYGS
-427 NWLAVLA
+427 NWLSVVAYFAVVL
-434 FFGIVF
+434 
-440 VAAAFNSVSALLC
+440 VAAMFNSASALLC
-453 SVLCQKSSVA
+453 SVVCKKTSVA
-463 MLLSYSLLIVIYF
+463 MLASYSVLLTLYF
-476 LPVAAWYVVS
+476 LPVAAWYIATSFADSGISFDWLKRLGVVS
-486 SVSSIDS
+486 
-493 AVAAMRILKQV
+493 
-504 GVASPLMACFWVPL
+504 PLLTVFWVPMDGNL
-518 DANVLDVGSA
+518 LESITANA
-528 TPQLATGDWRMVVAY
+528 RTGDWWPVLGY
-543 FAVTASAIAV
+543 FALTLASIAGIL
-553 MFAVISAF
+553 ATTSLF